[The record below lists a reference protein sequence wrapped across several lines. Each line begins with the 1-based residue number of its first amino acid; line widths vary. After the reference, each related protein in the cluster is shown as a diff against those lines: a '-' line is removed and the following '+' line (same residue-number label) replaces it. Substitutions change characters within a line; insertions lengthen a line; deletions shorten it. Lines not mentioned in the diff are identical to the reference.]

1 MLIDLV
7 ELTALKA
14 LLGYTDIRTI
24 RAWCGRNNV
33 PIVLLGR
40 KNYVH
45 EQSINSII
53 EGQLSHYVDKNDM
66 PENLM
71 GAIRSST
78 LPVSINA
85 IKDADANSKNKRVKQ
100 NKNTYSKASNDLL
113 KAVYS
118 AK

>member
-1 MLIDLV
+1 MQIDFV

-14 LLGYTDIRTI
+14 LLGYNDIRTI

-33 PIVLLGR
+33 PIIILGR
-40 KNYVH
+40 KHYVH
-45 EQSINSII
+45 QESINNFV
-53 EGQLSHYVDKNDM
+53 EGQLSHYVDKNDI

-71 GAIRSST
+71 GAIRSSK